1 VITQFGNLE
10 GMVIRQ
16 DDVVMLQLDGRAVG
30 TEDSYYIKADGLEPD
45 SQPLLYAAAFMLG
58 SP

>member
-1 VITQFGNLE
+1 
-10 GMVIRQ
+10 MVIRQ